1 MSFNLTNKGQR
12 FSVCLKLVL
21 RYVAAIVNSSISCLS
36 LIQLLSACIG
46 TLMYKHFI
54 KGMFQRIKKCMHN
67 TRSEWVVGLSI
78 LLGGLQLWKLQLING
93 YPYIRQSK
101 ISWTDHLRR
110 QGCEKKTHFFPLSFC
125 FLLKTPWYILC
136 FISKDALAAS
146 NF

>member
-1 MSFNLTNKGQR
+1 MFETG
-12 FSVCLKLVL
+12 LKICCS
-21 RYVAAIVNSSISCLS
+21 YS
-36 LIQLLSACIG
+36 QLLHLLPLSNPITISMHRNTDVQ
-46 TLMYKHFI
+46 TLFI
-54 KGMFQRIKKCMHN
+54 KGMFQRIKKYMHN
-67 TRSEWVVGLSI
+67 TRSESVVGLSF

-93 YPYIRQSK
+93 YPYTRQSK

-125 FLLKTPWYILC
+125 FLLKTPWYILW